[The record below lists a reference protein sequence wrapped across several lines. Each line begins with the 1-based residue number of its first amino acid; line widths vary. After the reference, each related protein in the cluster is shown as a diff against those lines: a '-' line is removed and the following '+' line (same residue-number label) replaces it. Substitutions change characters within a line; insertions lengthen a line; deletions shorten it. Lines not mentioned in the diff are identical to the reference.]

1 MNKEGIARFI
11 NDMNALMEH
20 QNKFTRD
27 LVAFYAHN
35 IIHVEITEKGETN
48 DTLSEKSSCR

>member
-1 MNKEGIARFI
+1 MNKDGITRFI

-48 DTLSEKSSCR
+48 DTLSEKSSSR